1 MFTSDSTIKWIESL
15 AEQES
20 LIHQG
25 EKASVDILATK
36 DEVLQFETASFLR
49 TLESYFES
57 LTKLFNGRLD
67 NHAHQIH
74 LQKDLDGHSLF
85 YVQRN
90 HMRLSVTQSKPGK
103 IQFLCDKVSE
113 ENLSS
118 QSPSSRIFSG
128 MVEAS
133 FVHFNQVI
141 WEFLGSP
148 VEAEKLACH
157 YLTEF
162 LQVSRSSQL
171 N

>member
-15 AEQES
+15 AEQEAQ
-20 LIHQG
+20 IHLG

-36 DEVLQFETASFLR
+36 EEVLQFETTSFLR
-49 TLESYFES
+49 ALESYFES
-57 LTKLFNGRLD
+57 LSKLFNARLG
-67 NHAHQIH
+67 HQIYQIQM
-74 LQKDLDGHSLF
+74 QKNREGHSLF
-85 YVQRN
+85 YIQRN
-90 HMRLSVTQSKPGK
+90 QMRLSVTQSKPGK

-113 ENLSS
+113 ENPLS

-128 MVEAS
+128 IVEAN

-148 VEAEKLACH
+148 VDAEKLSCH

-162 LQVSRSSQL
+162 LQVSRSSLL